1 MTGLFRKGAALS
13 ADSRGHAS
21 APIAGRRKRKARRR
35 QSGCRQ
41 AKAGNGADCIV
52 PCFVIRTCGPRKRRI
67 VLCSLCKS
75 ANSAFSACG
84 GRSGPMH
91 GFESQFTVF
100 SFSASTRLMQQ
111 LGDVLLRILMVGSK
125 IEQFVFKQLLKRFL
139 IRTHNTANLLISFRH
154 RTSLPSSR
162 AACYEVYFTLRHT
175 SDFFLK
181 KADASGKSDGGMR
194 NIYGYSAK
202 SLINAVKISR
212 PAKTETPTASA
223 RPRCECPSAKPSA
236 VPSQAAGRQPM

>member
-35 QSGCRQ
+35 QSGCGQ

-52 PCFVIRTCGPRKRRI
+52 PCFIIRTCGPRKRRI

-91 GFESQFTVF
+91 GFESQFTVL
-100 SFSASTRLMQQ
+100 SFSASTRLRKS
-111 LGDVLLRILMVGSK
+111 VKSVS
-125 IEQFVFKQLLKRFL
+125 
-139 IRTHNTANLLISFRH
+139 
-154 RTSLPSSR
+154 
-162 AACYEVYFTLRHT
+162 T
-175 SDFFLK
+175 SDSFITERK
-181 KADASGKSDGGMR
+181 
-194 NIYGYSAK
+194 NISVSAEK
-202 SLINAVKISR
+202 PYFPLSR
-212 PAKTETPTASA
+212 SNSA
-223 RPRCECPSAKPSA
+223 RGEICSSSAMRSCEYSWSARKLSNLFL
-236 VPSQAAGRQPM
+236 SSC